1 MPLNNLNNRNLQKG
15 IITMCANCHSVKMNT
30 QWIPNNIARL
40 LMDIPKLWFE
50 MRISHG
56 ICKDCALK
64 LYGPVFNRI
73 FENQEKN
80 TINF

>member
-1 MPLNNLNNRNLQKG
+1 MPLNNLNTRNLQKG
-15 IITMCANCHSVKMNT
+15 IITMCASCHSVKMNT
-30 QWIPNNIARL
+30 IWIPYPIARL
-40 LMDIPKLWFE
+40 LINIPKLSFE

-73 FENQEKN
+73 FENQKEN
-80 TINF
+80 TLNF